1 MNYEIMDDVVEKLC
15 DSLIN
20 HPEQWVFNTYTFYH
34 KANPKIEYWSHG
46 VESITETYSSVLKC
60 DKVFS
65 HDQGKRIYNAYLK
78 ARETQATVQQQKII
92 NAFKTTVPEEVSK
105 PLPILPETK
114 KTSRFKFWP
123 F

>member
-1 MNYEIMDDVVEKLC
+1 MNYELMDEVVDKLC
-15 DSLIN
+15 YSLIN
-20 HPEQWVFNTYTFYH
+20 HPEQWVFNTYTFH
-34 KANPKIEYWSHG
+34 NKANPKIEYWSHG
-46 VESITETYSSVLKC
+46 VESITETYSSVSKC

-78 ARETQATVQQQKII
+78 ARETQATVQQQKVI

-105 PLPILPETK
+105 PLPVLPETK
-114 KTSRFKFWP
+114 KTSTFKFWP